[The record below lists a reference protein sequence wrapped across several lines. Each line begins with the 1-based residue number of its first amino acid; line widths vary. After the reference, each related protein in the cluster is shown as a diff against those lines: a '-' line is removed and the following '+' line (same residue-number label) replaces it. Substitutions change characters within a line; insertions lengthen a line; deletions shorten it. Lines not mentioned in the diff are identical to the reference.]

1 MSPRSPSRSTARS
14 ALLKIVDLK
23 AITAIAKQRELLDM
37 QSRDIDN
44 RLGRLR
50 DDMSSQREEGQS
62 RLKIIHVALAGLG
75 VTVVGLL
82 ALVLVTM

>member
-14 ALLKIVDLK
+14 ARANDLEQME
-23 AITAIAKQRELLDM
+23 AAIAKAARLLDM

-44 RLGRLR
+44 QLGQLR
-50 DDMSSQREEGQS
+50 DDVVAARRSQSQ
-62 RLKIIHVALAGLG
+62 LKIIHVALAGLG

>member
-1 MSPRSPSRSTARS
+1 M
-14 ALLKIVDLK
+14 ALSEDEQRLLEQME
-23 AITAIAKQRELLDM
+23 AAIAKQRELLDM

>member
-1 MSPRSPSRSTARS
+1 MANRYPPGSP
-14 ALLKIVDLK
+14 LHHEILK
-23 AITAIAKQRELLDM
+23 AKQRELLDM